1 MRCNAVV
8 LSDKVSGWWVKGTAF
23 TLLGT
28 ALMVVMSALD
38 VLLEFV
44 PGGCVKS
51 L

>member
-1 MRCNAVV
+1 MV
-8 LSDKVSGWWVKGTAF
+8 LSDKVSGWWVKRTTF
-23 TLLGT
+23 TFLGM
-28 ALMVVMSALD
+28 ALMVVTSALD